1 MASKFGTWRQK
12 IQQHLFIVIG
22 IIVPLIM
29 FLTFALAVHWWGWD
43 WTGLGPY
50 FAPPQ
55 TKLTD
60 LPRGRTLWDWLGLLI
75 VPIILG
81 IGGFWLNALDKNRD
95 KRAAEQ
101 HDKADREMTA
111 DNQRE
116 VAFQA
121 YLEKMSELLLEKNL
135 RDSLEDDEVRK
146 IARARTLTVLR
157 RLDASRKADV
167 IRGLYDLGLIS
178 KDKSIISLN
187 EVHFSGASLRE
198 ADLSK
203 ANLSGASL
211 READLSKANLSG
223 AHLREADL
231 REASLS
237 GADLTLA
244 DLSRANLEG
253 AIGVTVEELKKQAA
267 SLEGAI
273 MPDGSI
279 HP

>member
-29 FLTFALAVHWWGWD
+29 FLAFALAVHWWGWD

-50 FAPPQ
+50 FAPPD
-55 TKLTD
+55 TKGTD
-60 LPRGRTLWDWLGLLI
+60 FPRGRTLWDWLNLLI
-75 VPIILG
+75 VPIMLG

-101 HDKADREMTA
+101 QYKTDREIAA

-116 VAFQA
+116 AEFQA
-121 YLEKMSELLLEKNL
+121 YLEKMAEFILEKNL

-146 IARARTLTVLR
+146 IARARTLAVLR
-157 RLDASRKADV
+157 RLDAVRKGLV
-167 IRGLYDLGLIS
+167 IQGLYDLDLIS

-187 EVHFSGASLRE
+187 GAHFSGAHLKEANLSKVNLSGAHLRE

-203 ANLSGASL
+203 ANLS
-211 READLSKANLSG
+211 E
-223 AHLREADL
+223 AHLS
-231 REASLS
+231 EASLS